1 MTSPGAGYD
10 GCESSKYARP
20 WGDADLPEPPAC
32 GRGGARRSLYWGG
45 SSITSSSCK
54 PLRLRSR
61 SPLQPYF
68 AHDTNLGA
76 NLVESAR

>member
-45 SSITSSSCK
+45 SSITSSSGGGGMSSSISVWRMK
-54 PLRLRSR
+54 R
-61 SPLQPYF
+61 
-68 AHDTNLGA
+68 AGG
-76 NLVESAR
+76 